1 MRPFLSKLVSVILLV
16 GIFSVTILAEKSTE
30 EARLIRKAFL
40 DIKRVP
46 PTPDELN
53 WYLCYNSKPYETAIN
68 WLVSNTKNLNL
79 KEYLLSEEY
88 KISSPY
94 KLDDEM
100 QNLII
105 KYQCGNL
112 NLSNKEADKALIKLS
127 ILCGEG
133 STIDTIDYMAS
144 CLMARPT
151 TTKEINVLLKLFKEQ
166 NTEEAGYL
174 AVLNVLKTYKDFVF
188 N

>member
-1 MRPFLSKLVSVILLV
+1 MRPFLIKLVSVILLV
-16 GIFSVTILAEKSTE
+16 ATFSVTILAQKSTE

-53 WYLCYNSKPYETAIN
+53 WYLCYNSNPYETAVN
-68 WLVSNTKNLNL
+68 WLVSDTKNLNL

-88 KISSPY
+88 KLSSPY
-94 KLDDEM
+94 QLDKET
-100 QNLII
+100 QNAII

-112 NLSNKEADKALIKLS
+112 NLSIKEAEKLLVQIS
-127 ILCGEG
+127 TSCGEG
-133 STIDTIDYMAS
+133 SVIDSIDHMSA
-144 CLMARPT
+144 CLMSRPT
-151 TTKEINVLLKLFKEQ
+151 TTKEINSLLKIFKEQ
-166 NTEEAGYL
+166 ATEEAGYL
-174 AVLNVLKTYKDFVF
+174 AVLNVLKSYKDFIF